1 MSEVGSV
8 VSKYQRAALRV
19 CAISVV
25 AALAGCA
32 PQDGEL
38 SNSFSG
44 LTTGTTL
51 PHATRMVQEAQLQ
64 FSEGHYGLAVDAYS
78 KTVETDPLNP
88 EAWLGLAAAYDQ
100 VGRFDQA
107 DKAYSRVQ
115 ELIGPTPSVLN
126 NLGYS
131 YLLRGN
137 LDRSR
142 STLTAAY
149 RSDPGN
155 PYIVNNIEILNERLA
170 TLGQQPLV
178 LN

>member
-1 MSEVGSV
+1 MVLKFHRASKL
-8 VSKYQRAALRV
+8 VSAV
-19 CAISVV
+19 CAV
-25 AALAGCA
+25 ATLAGCA

-38 SNSFSG
+38 SHSFSG

-51 PHATRMVQEAQLQ
+51 PHASRMVQEAQLQ

-78 KTVETDPLNP
+78 KTVESDPLNP

-107 DKAYSRVQ
+107 DKAYARVQ

-170 TLGQQPLV
+170 ILGQPALV

>member
-1 MSEVGSV
+1 MFQKASV
-8 VSKYQRAALRV
+8 LMFAAGV
-19 CAISVV
+19 MAT
-25 AALAGCA
+25 LAGCA

-38 SNSFSG
+38 SQSFSQSFSG

-78 KTVETDPLNP
+78 KTVESDPLNP

-107 DKAYSRVQ
+107 DKAYARVQ
-115 ELIGPTPSVLN
+115 KLIGPTPSVLN

-155 PYIVNNIEILNERLA
+155 PYIVNNIDILNERLA
-170 TLGQQPLV
+170 TLGQPALV
-178 LN
+178 MN